1 MSPVGTDKDKRAVED
16 CGYVPG
22 LGRITVSLTTVINAR
37 TSAPP
42 STPQSPLH
50 LNSHCAKL
58 FCSDFHLPPH
68 LFPLSVLSPP
78 PPPTAPPTVHPH
90 PHRPPPPPTHPR
102 AGPADRQRMGEPHPP
117 TRRSLSVQ
125 RLVMSRRMSQR
136 CL

>member
-42 STPQSPLH
+42 STPQSPPH
-50 LNSHCAKL
+50 LNSHCAEL
-58 FCSDFHLPPH
+58 FCSDFHLPPR

-78 PPPTAPPTVHPH
+78 PPPTAPPNAHPH
-90 PHRPPPPPTHPR
+90 PRPIHGPDSQTGREWENHTHPHV
-102 AGPADRQRMGEPHPP
+102 AP
-117 TRRSLSVQ
+117 
-125 RLVMSRRMSQR
+125 LVSSA
-136 CL
+136 